1 MDQIK
6 SQEQLE
12 LEQAMQLATDDRFTL
27 TDDGDVT
34 WALGKLEEIE
44 EKRLN
49 NQKIVEEAIYPHQ
62 LKINQ
67 AKEWLAKTNQKLN
80 ESRDYYI
87 GLIREYTDP
96 KQAKKQ
102 TYKLPTPNG
111 NISYAKKQAEYKHDD
126 KKLLEVLPDEFIK
139 TETVKK
145 VKWGEYKK
153 HIKDYPVKDGKIID
167 PETGEM
173 LQGVEQTKPVRR
185 EFTIKPVKED
195 K

>member
-67 AKEWLAKTNQKLN
+67 AKEWLAKTNQK
-80 ESRDYYI
+80 
-87 GLIREYTDP
+87 T
-96 KQAKKQ
+96 
-102 TYKLPTPNG
+102 
-111 NISYAKKQAEYKHDD
+111 
-126 KKLLEVLPDEFIK
+126 
-139 TETVKK
+139 
-145 VKWGEYKK
+145 
-153 HIKDYPVKDGKIID
+153 
-167 PETGEM
+167 
-173 LQGVEQTKPVRR
+173 
-185 EFTIKPVKED
+185 
-195 K
+195 